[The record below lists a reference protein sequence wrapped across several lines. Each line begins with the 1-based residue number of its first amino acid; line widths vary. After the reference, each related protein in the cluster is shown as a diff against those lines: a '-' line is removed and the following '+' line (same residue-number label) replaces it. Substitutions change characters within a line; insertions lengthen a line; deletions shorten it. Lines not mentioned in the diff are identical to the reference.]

1 MGQKINS
8 YFSKDDRNLFI
19 KLFGIAIIV
28 NFIVESFSRRSILN
42 GFAHIISHP
51 GIFLYNT
58 AIILL
63 TLSVGFFIK
72 RRTLGI
78 FIMSGI
84 WIGFGITD
92 FILLCFRTTP
102 FTAVDF
108 SLITEAIPM
117 IKLYLTPI
125 NIILIIAGLL
135 IFTGIIVFAW
145 KYAPKYKEKIPYLRN
160 AIVVFVI
167 FIVVLLATQIGL
179 STKALASTFGNIA
192 DAYENYGFA
201 YCFVNSLVNTGISKP
216 KDYSTETM
224 DKIVKETVALNGEKE
239 ERNNTN
245 IIMVQLESFFDP
257 TYLKGVTFSSD
268 PIPNYHK
275 LSKEF
280 SSGFVTVPSVG
291 AGTANTEFEILT
303 GMSLEFFGPGEYP
316 YKTILKE
323 STCESI
329 AYNLKEEG
337 YSTHVLHNNDG
348 TFYGRNEVFANL
360 GFDTFTSI
368 EYMNPITRNAMG
380 WAKDEIL
387 IKNIKESLE
396 STKNKDF
403 IYTISVQAHGK
414 YPKSIEDDLT
424 FATSE
429 ADKLSNEDKAEDS
442 KEKEHSTREHK
453 LEVEKL
459 SKNHITLEGI
469 KEEYAYAFEYY
480 INQIHEVDE
489 FVGNLVE
496 TFKNYNENTVIVF
509 YGDHLPSLGITQEDM
524 TNNTVFQTPYII
536 WSNFDMEKK
545 DEDIYAYQLEAKVLE
560 RLGMSNGIIT
570 KFHQKNSNSENYLKE
585 LELLQYDMLY
595 GKKEVYN
602 EQVPYEPT
610 NLKMGI
616 HNIKIKDM
624 EIKNGIVYISGEHFT
639 EFSKAIVDGKVL
651 ETTYMDENTLCLN
664 NVDLKKGS
672 TVEIA
677 QIGDDDE
684 ILSKSKAYIY

>member
-1 MGQKINS
+1 
-8 YFSKDDRNLFI
+8 
-19 KLFGIAIIV
+19 
-28 NFIVESFSRRSILN
+28 
-42 GFAHIISHP
+42 
-51 GIFLYNT
+51 
-58 AIILL
+58 
-63 TLSVGFFIK
+63 
-72 RRTLGI
+72 
-78 FIMSGI
+78 
-84 WIGFGITD
+84 
-92 FILLCFRTTP
+92 
-102 FTAVDF
+102 
-108 SLITEAIPM
+108 
-117 IKLYLTPI
+117 
-125 NIILIIAGLL
+125 
-135 IFTGIIVFAW
+135 
-145 KYAPKYKEKIPYLRN
+145 
-160 AIVVFVI
+160 
-167 FIVVLLATQIGL
+167 
-179 STKALASTFGNIA
+179 
-192 DAYENYGFA
+192 
-201 YCFVNSLVNTGISKP
+201 
-216 KDYSTETM
+216 
-224 DKIVKETVALNGEKE
+224 
-239 ERNNTN
+239 
-245 IIMVQLESFFDP
+245 
-257 TYLKGVTFSSD
+257 
-268 PIPNYHK
+268 
-275 LSKEF
+275 
-280 SSGFVTVPSVG
+280 
-291 AGTANTEFEILT
+291 
-303 GMSLEFFGPGEYP
+303 
-316 YKTILKE
+316 
-323 STCESI
+323 
-329 AYNLKEEG
+329 
-337 YSTHVLHNNDG
+337 
-348 TFYGRNEVFANL
+348 
-360 GFDTFTSI
+360 
-368 EYMNPITRNAMG
+368 MG

-459 SKNHITLEGI
+459 SKNHITLEGV